1 MELLAVILAPRGKHL
16 SENGANT
23 EKSSLGNIEPCS
35 DEIIKPLDPAMLEA
49 YGLSLRVINYLLS

>member
-1 MELLAVILAPRGKHL
+1 MELLTVILAARGESL

-23 EKSSLGNIEPCS
+23 GKSSLGNIEPCS
-35 DEIIKPLDPAMLEA
+35 DEIIKHLDPAMPEA